1 MSQGDRGNEGH
12 TGRTLPG
19 KRGVSLAF
27 VSVVALVSLFFPVF
41 SSRASAEIVFFNTG
55 RTLSVKSH
63 RADGESLVLVM
74 RGGGE
79 IVCEASI
86 ISRFAPDEVPYP
98 EPEVEAVPAS
108 VQEAGVLGPYSEIID
123 PVAAGTDVPAQ
134 RVPPDLAVESA
145 YNLPPPA
152 RKAT

>member
-1 MSQGDRGNEGH
+1 MSQGHRGNQGH
-12 TGRTLPG
+12 QGRVVL
-19 KRGVSLAF
+19 F
-27 VSVVALVSLFFPVF
+27 VTCVTFVSLFFPVF
-41 SSRASAEIVFFNTG
+41 SSSASAEIVFFNTG

-63 RADGESLVLVM
+63 RAEGDSLVLVM

-108 VQEAGVLGPYSEIID
+108 AQEAGIL
-123 PVAAGTDVPAQ
+123 
-134 RVPPDLAVESA
+134 R
-145 YNLPPPA
+145 
-152 RKAT
+152 